1 MTTMMIMNRDAKLK
15 LTLKYDG
22 KPKIKVSRANV
33 LLANNQRRST
43 NEECEWLKCSDYE
56 LPATWIDMNG
66 AELSRR
72 RSHQ

>member
-1 MTTMMIMNRDAKLK
+1 MNRDAKLK

-43 NEECEWLKCSDYE
+43 NEECE
-56 LPATWIDMNG
+56 
-66 AELSRR
+66 
-72 RSHQ
+72 